1 MKRAIHDGTF
11 RSCSR
16 RAAWLMC
23 VTAIAASW
31 AFATTDAGVDRSAS
45 AYMRGHE
52 NTEWSIAYAFNL
64 ADANRDL
71 PRVLLVG
78 DSIANG
84 YQRTVCD
91 LLSGKVNVSYWISSY
106 CVTSPNYLK
115 FLSIYLDEA
124 KYDVVHFNNGLHS
137 LITPT
142 KEYERGLVAALELVR
157 RKQPNAKIVWTTCT
171 PMRDPV
177 KTAKVREI
185 NAVAERVVARLGGIA
200 TDDIFS
206 TLDPLDREAHWRDG
220 CHLKPGA
227 NAIVGEQVA
236 KCILSHLSASARPVP
251 RPALATRLADGP
263 DVIGIVHWGLNT
275 YTDREW
281 GYGDED
287 PAILNPARFDADQ
300 IVGAAKA
307 GGIGGLVV
315 VAKHHDGFCLW
326 PTKTT
331 AHNISKTPFWRGT
344 GNGERGRDYVKE
356 MSEACRRA
364 GLKFGVYVSP
374 WDRHDADYGT
384 GKYVAKYHEQIKEL
398 LGGGY
403 GEIFEMWFD
412 GANGGDGWYGGAKEK
427 RKIGASNAY
436 YRFGEV
442 FRFVRA
448 MQPKVTIFAG
458 ESDDSDFRWP
468 GNERGIL
475 DPDSRATICT
485 TGGFADGKFGNP
497 NYDAQKNAGSKDGFC
512 FRACE
517 SDFPLRK
524 GWFYHERERGTTK
537 RAAYLAQRYVGT
549 VGNGGTM
556 NIGIAPNKDGLL
568 DAEDVREL
576 KGFGEMRKALFAC
589 EVNEEGKPFNVV
601 ELREDL
607 SNGEQVD
614 GWRILADGREI
625 LSGKAIGNRRIRLLP
640 EPILAKTVKLEITA
654 HGGNPLPVTLRRY
667 YADPQL
673 VKTVLA
679 ATGDCG
685 ETDTAKWQGAAT
697 SNSSK

>member
-1 MKRAIHDGTF
+1 MERLCAVGMATLCGFAATAADDG
-11 RSCSR
+11 RPVS
-16 RAAWLMC
+16 
-23 VTAIAASW
+23 
-31 AFATTDAGVDRSAS
+31 AFV
-45 AYMRGHE
+45 RGHE
-52 NTEWSIAYAFNL
+52 NTEWSIGYSFNL
-64 ADANRDL
+64 VDGNRNL

-78 DSIANG
+78 DSIVNG
-84 YQRTVCD
+84 YQQTVCSV
-91 LLSGKVNVSYWISSY
+91 LSGKVNVSYWISSY
-106 CVTSPNYLK
+106 CVTSPSYLK

-124 KYDVVHFNNGLHS
+124 RYDVVHFNNGNHS
-137 LITPT
+137 HATPT
-142 KEYERGLVAALELVR
+142 ADYERGLAAALELVR
-157 RKQPNAKIVWTTCT
+157 RKQPDAKIVWATTT
-171 PMRDPV
+171 PTKDAAR
-177 KTAKVREI
+177 TAKVREL
-185 NAVAERVVARLGGIA
+185 NAAAARVVARLGGIA
-200 TDDIFS
+200 TDDLFGM
-206 TLDPLDREAHWRDG
+206 LDPLDREANWRDVFHHKP
-220 CHLKPGA
+220 HLCKME
-227 NAIVGEQVA
+227 GEQVA
-236 KCILSHLSASARPVP
+236 RFILSQIAASRRPAP
-251 RPALATRLADGP
+251 RPALAARLADGP
-263 DVIGIVHWGLNT
+263 EVIAIVHWGLNT
-275 YTDREW
+275 YNDCEW
-281 GYGDED
+281 GYGDAD
-287 PAILNPARFDADQ
+287 PERLAPAKFDAGQ

-331 AHNISKTPFWRGT
+331 DYNVARTPFWRGT

-384 GKYVAKYHEQIKEL
+384 DKYVAKYHGQIKEL
-398 LGGGY
+398 LGGAY
-403 GEIFEMWFD
+403 GEVFEMWFD

-427 RKIGASNAY
+427 RKIGVADDY
-436 YRFGEV
+436 YRFAEV

-475 DPDSRATICT
+475 DPGSRATICA
-485 TGGFADGKFGNP
+485 TGGYADGKFGNP
-497 NYDAQKNAGSKDGFC
+497 NYAAQQNPGSPGGTH

-517 SDFPLRK
+517 ADFPLRK

-556 NIGIAPNKDGLL
+556 NIGIAPNKDGVL

-576 KGFGEMRKALFAC
+576 KGFGEMRKALFAH
-589 EVNEEGKPFNVV
+589 EVKGDCKPFNVV
-601 ELREDL
+601 DLREDL

-614 GWRILADGREI
+614 GWRLLADGREI
-625 LSGKAIGNRRIRLLP
+625 LSGKAIGNRRIRLLA
-640 EPILAKTVKLEITA
+640 EPISPAKVDLEILA
-654 HGGNPLPVTLRRY
+654 DGGAPLPVTLRRY

-673 VKTVLA
+673 VKTVLT

-685 ETDTAKWQGAAT
+685 ETDTVKGLAA
-697 SNSSK
+697 SRY